1 MRTGKI
7 RSREERHPV
16 ARGDGIPS
24 WAEDA
29 DRRGL
34 IGGYAGQGP
43 PGRGSPQQPP
53 AGSSA
58 PPPPTCPIA
67 NAKQEKIEEVLH
79 ALLPPREWA
88 DGRGLWVQ
96 RVSTAPGSRLGVL
109 QLEEDLDLRL
119 RQRQAQETG
128 LCHVQRDLYSQ
139 CFDEL
144 IRQETINCPDRGLL
158 LQRVRDE
165 ISMCIAA
172 YETLDESSVAFGMRK
187 VLCGEQGKAEMEE
200 QISVLEGQNR
210 ALQGQLQEMGA
221 ECEAVSRRELERR
234 VTEEQK
240 HTDEIELL
248 KRTNQ
253 QLKFQLS

>member
-1 MRTGKI
+1 NSPALTQGVGRRP
-7 RSREERHPV
+7 RSVGAAGVHR
-16 ARGDGIPS
+16 ARVT
-24 WAEDA
+24 
-29 DRRGL
+29 
-34 IGGYAGQGP
+34 
-43 PGRGSPQQPP
+43 PGRPP
-53 AGSSA
+53 AG
-58 PPPPTCPIA
+58 
-67 NAKQEKIEEVLH
+67 
-79 ALLPPREWA
+79 
-88 DGRGLWVQ
+88 GG
-96 RVSTAPGSRLGVL
+96 PGPEAAAEAGAGDRS
-109 QLEEDLDLRL
+109 
-119 RQRQAQETG
+119 

-187 VLCGEQGKAEMEE
+187 VLRGEQGKAEMEE